1 MGNGSVPTWADII
14 AIGAA
19 MISGAYTYGVMGQKV
34 RNLEEKA
41 KDAEELARDFHGLT
55 DRLTRLEV
63 GMTNVEALLREV
75 RDTIRNLPH

>member
-1 MGNGSVPTWADII
+1 
-14 AIGAA
+14 

-41 KDAEELARDFHGLT
+41 KDAEELARVFHDLT

-63 GMTNVEALLREV
+63 GMTNVEKLLTEV
-75 RDTIRNLPH
+75 RDTIRIRLT